1 MSSLKNVAL
10 DDVGMGEGWV
20 GKQLLLWCQ
29 KINVSYSFKKL
40 RVTCQRL
47 QLMVYHF
54 KVVLPTITFL
64 NSNFGINVRSK
75 IQIVHKIGF
84 AVLTKM
90 SSN

>member
-1 MSSLKNVAL
+1 
-10 DDVGMGEGWV
+10 MGWETTAV
-20 GKQLLLWCQ
+20 LRCQ

-47 QLMVYHF
+47 QLMVCHDSNRKKIVSRWYVLVLLLHF
-54 KVVLPTITFL
+54 FL
-64 NSNFGINVRSK
+64 NSNLGINVCSQ

>member
-1 MSSLKNVAL
+1 
-10 DDVGMGEGWV
+10 MGWETTAV
-20 GKQLLLWCQ
+20 LRCQ

-64 NSNFGINVRSK
+64 NSNFGINVCSK

>member
-1 MSSLKNVAL
+1 
-10 DDVGMGEGWV
+10 MGWETTAV
-20 GKQLLLWCQ
+20 LRCQ

-47 QLMVYHF
+47 QLMVCHDSNRKKIVSRWY
-54 KVVLPTITFL
+54 V
-64 NSNFGINVRSK
+64 NSNLGINVCSK

-90 SSN
+90 SSS